1 MDIQIYKKKYCIV
14 IGVILLVLMG
24 IGSIWDYQIS
34 QFFYNSSN
42 IFGVFLA
49 GYGQIPALLCMAAI
63 GTLLL
68 RMIDKDKKI
77 KTMLYCCLSLLFNFI
92 AVIGITI
99 GALLYISR
107 MTTLLSLVI
116 AIGIVGIVDVL
127 IYRLSSHASQDTI
140 KKIVIFILLT
150 VLIEVFV
157 VNIVKMTW
165 ERPRMRMISSRH
177 DVSFQPWWV
186 IGNTMKDQL
195 MALGVAGE
203 EFKSFSSGHTA
214 NAACAMLLC
223 VLPLLNRKLKGK
235 ENLLFF
241 IGVCFTFLVALS
253 RIIMGAHFLTD
264 VVTGM
269 AISLVIQ
276 MIMARVIFKNYSKD
290 KVDCNGDI
298 GIRYK

>member
-1 MDIQIYKKKYCIV
+1 
-14 IGVILLVLMG
+14 
-24 IGSIWDYQIS
+24 
-34 QFFYNSSN
+34 
-42 IFGVFLA
+42 
-49 GYGQIPALLCMAAI
+49 
-63 GTLLL
+63 
-68 RMIDKDKKI
+68 
-77 KTMLYCCLSLLFNFI
+77 
-92 AVIGITI
+92 
-99 GALLYISR
+99 
-107 MTTLLSLVI
+107 
-116 AIGIVGIVDVL
+116 
-127 IYRLSSHASQDTI
+127 
-140 KKIVIFILLT
+140 
-150 VLIEVFV
+150 
-157 VNIVKMTW
+157 
-165 ERPRMRMISSRH
+165 MISSRH

-186 IGNTMKDQL
+186 IGNAMKEQL
-195 MALGVAGE
+195 LTLGVASE
-203 EFKSFSSGHTA
+203 EFKSFPSGHTA
-214 NAACAMLLC
+214 NTACAMLLC